1 MVIARDIAAQ
11 PQPSLLDV
19 LRVRD
24 FRWSLLIQLASS
36 IRQPMQF
43 FAQGWFVNQAASDD
57 NRIIMLGL
65 LATLQGTAYLGWAL
79 FGSALADRYPRRLA
93 LTVAHSIGLC
103 WLLGTSLL
111 LRFPGAAEGEGLWLW
126 IMMFVFI
133 EFGVMMAQDI
143 PIRAAL
149 AGEVVPA
156 SMRTT
161 AITLHWLV
169 FALALVMG
177 APLTGWMIERIGFA
191 NIYLVAAAMHVIVI
205 LALRA
210 IRSNTE
216 PADPDASAESVMENV
231 RGGLRY
237 LAEDPAMRWTVV
249 LTILCVAM
257 GNLTMGILVSAW
269 VSDVLLLDAEAWGR
283 LALFWGAGGVL
294 LNVLLISRG
303 EYQHKGLIFLAGAGL
318 FGLSVLGVAGTRNVF
333 LTAAAFLLA
342 GMGSQTVL
350 TVSNAIAQ
358 SIVPGR
364 LLGRVMGLLW
374 LAQGVAQGS
383 GLFVGLLGQAIG
395 LTFLYPLVALLMLAV
410 AGLTLVRS
418 PLRALS

>member
-1 MVIARDIAAQ
+1 MALAPDAAVAVRAS
-11 PQPSLLDV
+11 PLDA

-57 NRIIMLGL
+57 NRIVMLGL
-65 LATLQGTAYLGWAL
+65 LATLQGTAYLSWVL
-79 FGSALADRYPRRLA
+79 FGSALADRYPRRLS
-93 LTVAHSIGLC
+93 LTVAHSVGLC

-111 LRFPGAAEGEGLWLW
+111 LRFPGAAEGDGLWLW
-126 IMMFVFI
+126 VMMFVFI

-143 PIRAAL
+143 PTRAAL

-156 SMRTT
+156 EVRTT
-161 AITLHWLV
+161 AITMHWLV
-169 FALALVMG
+169 FACALVIG

-191 NIYLVAAAMHVIVI
+191 NIYLVAAGMHVIVL
-205 LALRA
+205 LALRM
-210 IRSNTE
+210 IRSKTE
-216 PADPDASAESVMENV
+216 AADPGASAESVLENV

-237 LAEDPAMRWTVV
+237 LGQDAAMRWTVV
-249 LTILCVAM
+249 LTILVVAM
-257 GNLTMGILVSAW
+257 GNLALGILVSAW
-269 VSDVLLLDAEAWGR
+269 VSDVLDLGAEAWGR

-294 LNVLLISRG
+294 LNIALMVRG
-303 EYQHKGLIFLAGAGL
+303 EYQHKGMIFIGGAAL
-318 FGLSVLGVAGTRNVF
+318 FGLSVLGVSGTRNVG
-333 LTAAAFLLA
+333 LTAAGFLLA
-342 GMGSQTVL
+342 GMGAQTVL

-358 SIVPGR
+358 SVVPAR

-383 GLFVGLLGQAIG
+383 GLFVGLLGQAVG
-395 LTFLYPLVALLMLAV
+395 LTVLYPLVGLLMLSA
-410 AGLTLVRS
+410 AAITLLRS
-418 PLRALS
+418 PLRSLP